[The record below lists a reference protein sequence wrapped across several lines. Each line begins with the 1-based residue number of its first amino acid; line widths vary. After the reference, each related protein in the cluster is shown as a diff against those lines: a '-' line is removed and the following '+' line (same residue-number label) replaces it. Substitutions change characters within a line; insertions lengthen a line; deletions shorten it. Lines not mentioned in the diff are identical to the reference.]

1 MMDDAMKRLILALTV
16 VLNFAGQASAT
27 EWPDR
32 SFGERY
38 ASNNCAWCHG
48 PSLQGF
54 TTAPRLAGQRAEYI
68 AVQLSSFKAHS
79 RDNPLSQQYMWGAA
93 GRIGPEVAHAL
104 GSYVASLEGVPAA
117 DGNRGL
123 SESGRALYMEG
134 NAPAN
139 VNACVV
145 CHGPEGQGVGAIPRL
160 AGLSAGYM
168 KQRLEGW
175 SQGFHPRAVPMPGIS
190 RNLSPADI
198 DAITSYLSFVK

>member
-1 MMDDAMKRLILALTV
+1 MKRLILALTV
-16 VLNFAGQASAT
+16 LMSFGGPSSAT

-38 ASNNCAWCHG
+38 SSSNCTWCHG

-68 AVQLSSFKAHS
+68 EAQLSSFKAHS

-93 GRIGPEVAHAL
+93 RRIGPEVAREL
-104 GSYVASLEGVPAA
+104 GRYMSTLDGVPAR
-117 DGNRGL
+117 DGRSEL
-123 SESGRALYMEG
+123 SEAGRALYMEG
-134 NAPAN
+134 NAPSN

-145 CHGPEGQGVGAIPRL
+145 CHGPEGQGVRAIPRL
-160 AGLSAGYM
+160 AGLSAAYM
-168 KQRLEGW
+168 KRRLQGW
-175 SQGFHPRAVPMPGIS
+175 SQGFHPTAVPMPGIS